1 MEAPEPD
8 ARRGGSPPPWTTR
21 AAAWKAPTATAR
33 APTASTARTSPW
45 TPPTGTTCRAWL
57 LRGTPG
63 TRWASGRTPGTD
75 SRRRAPTTCC
85 PCSRTRGRTPAR
97 RPIGKALDGQGG
109 PFTHG
114 FNHFLFAETTDGTP
128 ASTAGKKAAAEKT
141 TASKSAAESA
151 GGKKA
156 TTAKPA
162 AKKTASRK
170 RSA

>member
-1 MEAPEPD
+1 MTTIPPGITIRPVQANELDTYFSLVLLVDLHVPD
-8 ARRGGSPPPWTTR
+8 DR
-21 AAAWKAPTATAR
+21 
-33 APTASTARTSPW
+33 
-45 TPPTGTTCRAWL
+45 L
-57 LRGTPG
+57 
-63 TRWASGRTPGTD
+63 
-75 SRRRAPTTCC
+75 
-85 PCSRTRGRTPAR
+85 PALKDA
-97 RPIGKALDGQGG
+97 IGQALDGQGG

-156 TTAKPA
+156 TTAKSAAKKTA

-170 RSA
+170 RLA

>member
-1 MEAPEPD
+1 MAAQGHAWNEVGQWQNARHRLEAPRTYYVLPVLADTWED
-8 ARRGGSPPPWTTR
+8 ARAQAHR
-21 AAAWKAPTATAR
+21 
-33 APTASTARTSPW
+33 
-45 TPPTGTTCRAWL
+45 
-57 LRGTPG
+57 PG
-63 TRWASGRTPGTD
+63 PRWA
-75 SRRRAPTTCC
+75 
-85 PCSRTRGRTPAR
+85 
-97 RPIGKALDGQGG
+97 GQGG